1 MGNTD
6 NLYVRVIS
14 ERFSKVKNIMAN
26 KINVCDK
33 LNKCLAYIKM
43 EAILWIIHINFNN
56 SIFKYF

>member
-6 NLYVRVIS
+6 NLYVRVVS

-26 KINVCDK
+26 KINVCDM
-33 LNKCLAYIKM
+33 LNKCLACRKM